1 MHQGATMIP
10 IDLSAPE
17 YKSGEAS
24 VASLSVS
31 ASRDA
36 EGRVHVSV
44 VNLDPNQSAEI
55 TATFSGGPIK
65 TVTGELLTASAMN
78 AMNTFDRPNTLAPAP
93 FKTYKLAGTQLDL
106 SVPAKS
112 VVVLELR

>member
-1 MHQGATMIP
+1 MIP

-17 YKSGEAS
+17 YRSNEAS
-24 VASLSVS
+24 VPSLSVS

-44 VNLDPNQSAEI
+44 VNLDPNRSAEI
-55 TATFSGGPIK
+55 SATFSGGPVK
-65 TVTGELLTASAMN
+65 TVTGELLTASAIN
-78 AMNTFDRPNTLAPAP
+78 AMNTFDRPNAVTPVP
-93 FKTYKLAGTQLDL
+93 FKTYKLAGSQLDL
-106 SVPAKS
+106 NVPAKS